1 MKIKKDGTVL
11 NVSKGAFTAL
21 FAPMGYVDFY
31 EDAETVANKPVKHQ
45 EQLASEDI
53 PFGNILN
60 NEPLYDNDEPEDDD
74 YEVVLEDMTVSE
86 LVEYAAEQDIDI
98 EGLRK
103 KQEIINKIKKARA

>member
-1 MKIKKDGTVL
+1 MKIRKDGTVL

-21 FAPMGYVDFY
+21 FAPMGYVNFY
-31 EDAETVANKPVKHQ
+31 EDEEAVANKPIKHQ

-60 NEPLYDNDEPEDDD
+60 NESLYDNDEQEDD

-103 KQEIINKIKKARA
+103 KQDIINRIREMRA

>member
-31 EDAETVANKPVKHQ
+31 EDEEAVANKPIKHQ
-45 EQLASEDI
+45 GQLASEDI

-60 NEPLYDNDEPEDDD
+60 NEPVYDNDEQEDDD

-103 KQEIINKIKKARA
+103 KQDIINRIREMRA

>member
-31 EDAETVANKPVKHQ
+31 EDEETAANKPMKHQ
-45 EQLASEDI
+45 EKLASEDI

-60 NEPLYDNDEPEDDD
+60 NEPLYDNDEQEDDD

-103 KQEIINKIKKARA
+103 KQEIINKIKEARA